1 MTRAGFA
8 VAAIALGATVGVA
21 VQDVIKEC
29 CTRARAQ
36 TQAAP
41 GETTIWDHN
50 GSVTYLVTNGS
61 SREFYYQ
68 KPRPGMLEA
77 GARPG
82 SLLFRGEIKNGQYV
96 GTAFIFNA
104 HCGQIPFQVK
114 GPIISDEERIV
125 LTGQARR
132 VGRNCHTYGSYTSN
146 LEFRRLKQNEVAQS
160 QAPLTPAQALSES
173 KPEVPPNKPIA
184 QPSVTNEN
192 PLAAKDSSSSV
203 AEPKGP
209 STQTAQSP
217 VTNETPSKAKDLDH
231 YLWGVAFI
239 VMTVSLFGFL
249 IGKVVFRRKGIR

>member
-1 MTRAGFA
+1 M
-8 VAAIALGATVGVA
+8 
-21 VQDVIKEC
+21 
-29 CTRARAQ
+29 
-36 TQAAP
+36 
-41 GETTIWDHN
+41 
-50 GSVTYLVTNGS
+50 
-61 SREFYYQ
+61 
-68 KPRPGMLEA
+68 MEA

-160 QAPLTPAQALSES
+160 QAPLTPAQAPSES

-209 STQTAQSP
+209 STSTAQSP

-239 VMTVSLFGFL
+239 VITVSLVGFL
-249 IGKVVFRRKGIR
+249 IGKAVFRRKGIR